1 MGQRAVGKQIL
12 KILTA
17 KTPSKVYTQLEQ
29 VQAGLT
35 MGGTV
40 ATWDNNSL
48 DNTTGF
54 TLTGAG
60 DKDYS
65 ISGSYLM
72 DADCPAQEALEAA
85 LDSTSKEIEVQWA
98 ERKGTGEKLYTAVC
112 VVTEGTTTFNDP
124 LTRSFTLKPKSAP
137 TETTQA

>member
-1 MGQRAVGKQIL
+1 MGQRAVGKHIL
-12 KILTA
+12 KIITA
-17 KTPSKVYTQLEQ
+17 TTPSKVYTQLEQ
-29 VQAGLT
+29 VQMGLT
-35 MGGTV
+35 MGGSV

-48 DNTTGF
+48 DNTTWF

-60 DKDYS
+60 DKDYT

-72 DADCPAQEALEAA
+72 AENSPAQEALEAA

-124 LTRSFTLKPKSAP
+124 LTRSFTLKPKEAP